1 MELLNWLA
9 AGLDPSVAR
18 AVREDAQIFAVGF
31 CPFTGCHWIVEDQS
45 PSPAAMEASRP
56 QEGLRSA

>member
-31 CPFTGCHWIVEDQS
+31 CPFTGCHWIVEDRS
-45 PSPAAMEASRP
+45 PLSTAIEAGGRT
-56 QEGLRSA
+56 EGLPSA

>member
-31 CPFTGCHWIVEDQS
+31 CPFTGCHWIVEDKS
-45 PSPAAMEASRP
+45 PSSIVMEARRP